1 MTDLPMSGGEIVLT
15 LLSAVVALVLWIR
28 WYVQPAR
35 LQRLGAPRGAWAL
48 LRLTPVVC
56 LGVLLLILRTVASH
70 DVRDD
75 PRYLTMYAALGAAW
89 VAVSMMLMPVVGLHV
104 RDDVHERGNPAAAY
118 AAAGAL
124 LGLTFAFSGGN
135 IGDGPGWWVVI
146 FSAGLATAGLYLL
159 WGLLELA
166 HVSEH
171 VTVERDAAAGVR
183 LAGFLTAAGLILGR
197 AVAGDWVSAGATLA
211 DFARVASA
219 ALALVAIAFPIERYG
234 RPTTQHPVR
243 AVAQWG
249 VGPAVLYV
257 GIAVAYVARLGIP
270 E

>member
-1 MTDLPMSGGEIVLT
+1 MSGGEVVLT

-28 WYVQPAR
+28 WYLQPAR
-35 LQRLGAPRGAWAL
+35 LQRLGAPTGAWAL
-48 LRLTPVVC
+48 LGLTPIAC
-56 LGVLLLILRTVASH
+56 LGLLLLVLRTLASH

-75 PRYLTMYAALGAAW
+75 PRYLALYTALGAAW
-89 VAVSMMLMPVVGLHV
+89 VAASMMLMPIVGLHV

-124 LGLTFAFSGGN
+124 VGLTLAFSGGN

-146 FSAGLATAGLYLL
+146 FTAGLATGALYLV

-171 VTVERDAAAGVR
+171 VTVERDSAAGVR
-183 LAGFLTAAGLILGR
+183 LAGFLTAAGLVLGR
-197 AVAGDWVSAGATLA
+197 AVAGDWVSAGATVA
-211 DFARVASA
+211 DFARVGSA

-234 RPTTQHPVR
+234 RPTPAHPARPVVR
-243 AVAQWG
+243 WG
-249 VGPAVLYV
+249 VLPALVYV
-257 GIAVAYVARLGIP
+257 GIAAAYVARLGIP

>member
-1 MTDLPMSGGEIVLT
+1 MSGGEVVLT
-15 LLSAVVALVLWIR
+15 LLSAIVALVLWIQ

-35 LQRLGAPRGAWAL
+35 LQRLGAPRGAWAV
-48 LRLTPVVC
+48 LRLTPIVC
-56 LGVLLLILRTVASH
+56 LGVLLLILRTLASH

-89 VAVSMMLMPVVGLHV
+89 VAASMMLMPVVGLHV

-124 LGLTFAFSGGN
+124 LGLTLAFSGGN

-146 FSAGLATAGLYLL
+146 FSAGLATAALYLV
-159 WGLLELA
+159 WALLELA

-171 VTVERDAAAGVR
+171 VTVERDRAAGVR
-183 LAGFLTAAGLILGR
+183 LAGFLTAAGLVLGR
-197 AVAGDWVSAGATLA
+197 AVAGDWVSAAATLT
-211 DFARVASA
+211 DFARVGSA
-219 ALALVAIAFPIERYG
+219 ALVLIAIAFPIERYG
-234 RPTTQHPVR
+234 RPTIQHPVR
-243 AVAQWG
+243 PVVQWG
-249 VGPAVLYV
+249 IAPALLYV
-257 GIAVAYVARLGIP
+257 GLAAAYVAGLGIP